1 MNLLNKLSNKKKS
14 EKIENYFDFYL
25 NSQISNMKILIS
37 NLSTLRRR
45 DQKRLR
51 IETIRLILIELDR
64 IDYLYCAFIN
74 DLNKSKINNPSNQT
88 QIFLMEQK
96 KKSLR
101 QDFES
106 LYKSFKRTALGLEDI
121 PMKSILRKML
131 LVFQFNEQKSIT
143 SQNVS
148 SF

>member
-64 IDYLYCAFIN
+64 IDYLYCAFIF
-74 DLNKSKINNPSNQT
+74 DL
-88 QIFLMEQK
+88 F
-96 KKSLR
+96 
-101 QDFES
+101 
-106 LYKSFKRTALGLEDI
+106 
-121 PMKSILRKML
+121 
-131 LVFQFNEQKSIT
+131 V
-143 SQNVS
+143 
-148 SF
+148 